1 MRDKSLGCSQRLSL
15 PVCVSVGSYKRAPKH
30 LMDLEHINGVLD
42 GVPFDFPLVAG
53 CVVYGVYNGHLR
65 LRLGRRLTAFA
76 SLLAE
81 TLLGVGQSLQIKQ

>member
-15 PVCVSVGSYKRAPKH
+15 PVCLCVCVCVGSYKRAPKH

-53 CVVYGVYNGHLR
+53 CVVYGAS
-65 LRLGRRLTAFA
+65 TASTTATF
-76 SLLAE
+76 
-81 TLLGVGQSLQIKQ
+81 VFVVFVVV

>member
-15 PVCVSVGSYKRAPKH
+15 PVCMLVCVCVGSYKRAPKH

-53 CVVYGVYNGHLR
+53 CVVYSAS
-65 LRLGRRLTAFA
+65 TASTTATF
-76 SLLAE
+76 
-81 TLLGVGQSLQIKQ
+81 VFVVVV